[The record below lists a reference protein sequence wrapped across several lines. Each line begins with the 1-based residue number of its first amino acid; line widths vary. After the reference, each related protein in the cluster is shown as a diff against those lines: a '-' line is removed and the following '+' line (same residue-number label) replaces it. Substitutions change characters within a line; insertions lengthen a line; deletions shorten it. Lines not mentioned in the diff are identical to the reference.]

1 MDGKVPRSRVR
12 LSTSALG
19 QLRRKGHGTSS
30 ANSLLLLATEQALET
45 LLLSGVL
52 TLVLE
57 EDGTAVESEDFF
69 QLLEDDTCLMVL
81 ESGQSWSPSR
91 VRGWY
96 WGRYRL
102 LILYIS
108 PKPLLLPTLDLWGRG
123 RERCVVKD
131 NL

>member
-1 MDGKVPRSRVR
+1 M
-12 LSTSALG
+12 G

-30 ANSLLLLATEQALET
+30 AISLLLLAIGQALET

-69 QLLEDDTCLMVL
+69 QLVEDDTCLMVL

-96 WGRYRL
+96 WGCYRP

-108 PKPLLLPTLDLWGRG
+108 PKPLLLPTLDLRARG
-123 RERCVVKD
+123 NKRGVLRTPYSG
-131 NL
+131 